1 MEIRGYISYGIASHY
16 DSVARLKEVAQS
28 PYNKIV
34 NDLRDRDLSDQ
45 IKEAFKEE
53 YAVEDVSDAL
63 INFATPKILDAL
75 TNEDSSCITGIDF
88 DMYQDIHADEG
99 EFGYDYTIDANIDL
113 DKIAEEFMREIVEPE
128 LKMSKIKCIAM
139 VGPSGS
145 GKSTLSKKLKSIG
158 YEVFSSDEYR
168 KRYYGAEEIQANPKF
183 IFERLYADAA
193 HSLKEGWDIVID
205 ATNIKPAD
213 RVTMLNTI
221 LAISQKTRSEIEFIA
236 IDFSDV
242 SLSECLENNKKRS
255 RHVPEEV
262 IAKQFLIYKQH
273 PITENDNFDSVYYS
287 KSDDILQKVIKTTPI
302 VSKTNHLS
310 KEEHEEDLE
319 Q

>member
-88 DMYQDIHADEG
+88 DMYQDTHADEG
-99 EFGYDYTIDANIDL
+99 EFGYDYTIDANINL
-113 DKIAEEFMREIVEPE
+113 DKIVEEFMREMEE
-128 LKMSKIKCIAM
+128 DLESKIKCVAM